1 LQPPD
6 RLSRRKRAR
15 QIVAARLEKLE
26 DLSIGK
32 LVPSSLTLLALA
44 SGVTAIRFAMD
55 YKWAVAV
62 TFVIAAMILD
72 MLDGRAARM
81 LGADSRFGAQLD
93 SLADLVSFGVA
104 PGVIMYMW
112 SLKPMGDAG
121 WIAALIFCAC
131 AAIRLARFNV
141 ESVRD
146 EGATKGNP
154 YFTGLPTPAAACM
167 MLLPLLVSFQW
178 NDPLVN
184 QPWVTLVMIAI
195 TSVLMVSRLPTPSIK
210 YMKLQRQ
217 HRVLAG
223 VFFAVLA
230 AALIAW
236 PWATM
241 TIGLLIYVASIPF
254 AIFAHHP
261 RYATKQAS

>member
-1 LQPPD
+1 MEPD

-15 QIVAARLEKLE
+15 QIVAARLERLE

-32 LVPSSLTLLALA
+32 LIPSSITLLALG
-44 SGVTAIRFAMD
+44 SGVTAIRFGLHEQ
-55 YKWAVAV
+55 WPVAVA
-62 TFVIAAMILD
+62 FVIAAMILD

-104 PGVIMYMW
+104 PGIIMYMW
-112 SLKPMGDAG
+112 SLKEMGNGG
-121 WIAALIFCAC
+121 WIIALIFCAC

-167 MLLPLLVSFQW
+167 MLLPLLISFQW
-178 NDPLVN
+178 NDPLVR
-184 QPWVTLVMIAI
+184 QPWISGVVIAI

-217 HRVLAG
+217 HRVMAA
-223 VFFAVLA
+223 VFFSGLA
-230 AALIAW
+230 ALLILW

-241 TIGLLIYVASIPF
+241 TVGLLIYVASIPF
-254 AIFAHHP
+254 AIVAHHP
-261 RYATKQAS
+261 RYATHTTP

>member
-1 LQPPD
+1 MQEPD
-6 RLSRRKRAR
+6 RITRRKRAR
-15 QIVAARLEKLE
+15 QIVAARLERLE

-32 LVPSSLTLLALA
+32 LVPSSITLLALA

-55 YKWAVAV
+55 GKWAVSV
-62 TFVIAAMILD
+62 TFVICAMILD

-104 PGVIMYMW
+104 PSLIMYMW
-112 SLKPMGDAG
+112 SLKVMGDAG

-131 AAIRLARFNV
+131 GAVRLARFNV

-146 EGATKGNP
+146 EGATKSNP

-167 MLLPLLVSFQW
+167 VLLPMLISFQW
-178 NDPLVN
+178 NDPLVR
-184 QPWVTLVMIAI
+184 QPWVSGIFIAV

-223 VFFAVLA
+223 VAFAALA

-241 TIGLLIYVASIPF
+241 TVGLLIYVASIPF
-254 AIFAHHP
+254 AIVTHHP
-261 RYATKQAS
+261 RYAKQTAP

>member
-1 LQPPD
+1 MAAP
-6 RLSRRKRAR
+6 RACWAPT
-15 QIVAARLEKLE
+15 AA
-26 DLSIGK
+26 SA
-32 LVPSSLTLLALA
+32 PSST
-44 SGVTAIRFAMD
+44 
-55 YKWAVAV
+55 
-62 TFVIAAMILD
+62 
-72 MLDGRAARM
+72 
-81 LGADSRFGAQLD
+81 

-112 SLKPMGDAG
+112 SLKAMGNAG

-178 NDPLVN
+178 NDPAGARTLGVGN
-184 QPWVTLVMIAI
+184 LHRRHLGADGQPHAHAI
-195 TSVLMVSRLPTPSIK
+195 DQI
-210 YMKLQRQ
+210 
-217 HRVLAG
+217 HE
-223 VFFAVLA
+223 A
-230 AALIAW
+230 AAPAPDCGGHRFRGPGRAADRLALGDL
-236 PWATM
+236 

-254 AIFAHHP
+254 AIVAHHP
-261 RYATKQAS
+261 RYATKQASYCRERLWSLRLRQLRALSRIIRARHRVS